1 MTDAV
6 GYGLS
11 IDFAGRSTPWEPG
24 IALTSIH
31 QRIFDDIETRIMDG
45 TWQPGQRI
53 PFEHELEQQYGCSRM
68 TVNKALTALADRGM
82 IVRKRR
88 AGSFVAPPQIDR
100 TVMEIQDIGADARTA
115 GHEYSFQILS
125 SKVERLNASEAVK
138 LGEDSGKE
146 LLRLTC
152 LHIVDHK
159 PHAIEH
165 RIIMLETVPRA
176 RFETFDTKPPGSW
189 LLEQVPWSEAKHVI
203 KAVAADTATAKML
216 DMQKGEPCLVLSRQT
231 WQGGKTVTF
240 AEIIHPGDRYQFA
253 GVFRPLSATA

>member
-1 MTDAV
+1 MHC
-6 GYGLS
+6 G
-11 IDFAGRSTPWEPG
+11 PG

-31 QRIFDDIETRIMDG
+31 QRIFDDIETKIMDG

-53 PFEHELEQQYGCSRM
+53 PFEHELEQEYGCSRM

-82 IVRKRR
+82 ILRKRR

-115 GHEYSFQILS
+115 GHDYTFEILS
-125 SKVERLNASEAVK
+125 SKVERLNASEALK

-165 RIIMLETVPRA
+165 RIIMLDTVPPA
-176 RFETFDTKPPGSW
+176 RFEAFETKPPGSW
-189 LLEQVPWSEAKHVI
+189 LLEQVPWSEARHVI
-203 KAVAADTATAKML
+203 KAVAADSATARLL

-231 WQGGKTVTF
+231 WQSGRTVTY